1 MVNAIQRHATLI
13 LQKSLVEGFGITV
26 AEGLW
31 KSKPMVASAVG
42 GIQDQIV
49 DGAGVLLNDPYD
61 LVAYGDAVASL
72 LLNPNEM
79 KRLGQNAHFRRS
91 PTTASF
97 RTAKITVSLH
107 LTAPLSGSAF
117 LALTLPVS
125 LVQFLIAP
133 LAGFDS
139 GPTPPTF
146 PTTAATFPAQWS

>member
-13 LQKSLVEGFGITV
+13 VQKSLVEGFGITV

-72 LLNPNEM
+72 LLDPNEM
-79 KRLGQNAHFRRS
+79 KRLGQNAHEH
-91 PTTASF
+91 
-97 RTAKITVSLH
+97 IL
-107 LTAPLSGSAF
+107 
-117 LALTLPVS
+117 
-125 LVQFLIAP
+125 
-133 LAGFDS
+133 
-139 GPTPPTF
+139 
-146 PTTAATFPAQWS
+146 ATFIGDTHLLRYVDLIESLLQP